1 MEHKME
7 NKIMLDIITNII
19 DSRIL
24 EILKTIHSNYP
35 DKFSSSLIE
44 KEFDYI
50 KKHII
55 LKHLNG
61 TENRKPKPKPKI
73 IVKPIIHIKI
83 NHNHRKKKKIN
94 IKLNKLSIKQSIVK
108 EPVIQEPV
116 LQEPVVKEVVLQEPV
131 LQEPVLQEPVVKQ
144 SRIHKKCCART
155 WSDHIFKKN
164 GKVSIKL
171 NDIDDKFKVTDYND
185 INIKEFN
192 ANYIIGKQCNKS
204 VDIKTKY
211 CKLHTRHLVHGDYFT
226 VPSKELCYHFMKDG
240 KYL

>member
-1 MEHKME
+1 ME

-35 DKFSSSLIE
+35 DKFSSTLIE

-55 LKHLNG
+55 LKHLNDMNG
-61 TENRKPKPKPKI
+61 TEKRKPNPKSKI
-73 IVKPIIHIKI
+73 IVKPIKPIIHIKI

-94 IKLNKLSIKQSIVK
+94 IKLNKLSIKQPIV
-108 EPVIQEPV
+108 QEPIV
-116 LQEPVVKEVVLQEPV
+116 QEPIVQESVVN
-131 LQEPVLQEPVVKQ
+131 Q

-155 WSDHIFKKN
+155 WSDHIFKRD

-192 ANYIIGKQCNKS
+192 ANYIIGKQCNKY

-226 VPSKELCYHFMKDG
+226 VPTKELCYHFMKDG

>member
-1 MEHKME
+1 METKIE

-35 DKFSSSLIE
+35 EKFNSSLIE
-44 KEFDYI
+44 KEFEYI

-55 LKHLNG
+55 LKYLNDMNNMNG
-61 TENRKPKPKPKI
+61 TEKKNPKNI
-73 IVKPIIHIKI
+73 IKPIIHIKI

-94 IKLNKLSIKQSIVK
+94 IKLNKLSIKQ
-108 EPVIQEPV
+108 PVIQETIVKQEAV
-116 LQEPVVKEVVLQEPV
+116 LQEPL
-131 LQEPVLQEPVVKQ
+131 VKQ
-144 SRIHKKCCART
+144 SRIYKKCCART
-155 WSDHIFKKN
+155 WSDHIFKRN
-164 GKVSIKL
+164 CKVSIKL

-185 INIKEFN
+185 INIKEFHD
-192 ANYIIGKQCNKS
+192 NYIIGKQCNKS

-211 CKLHTRHLVHGDYFT
+211 CKLHTRHLVHGDYFSLPT
-226 VPSKELCYHFMKDG
+226 KELCYHFMKDG